1 MSMTNAEI
9 IFRES
14 VPLAEKGI
22 LEYED
27 DGFPEPILSFD
38 GWRRLGYSVMKGEKA
53 IAAFHI
59 WVYKPKKAKKEAE
72 IEESESASE
81 ESENPKGGKKKR
93 SPFVWQKTSFFKAS
107 QVMAM
112 PKK

>member
-1 MSMTNAEI
+1 MTNDEI

-14 VPLAEKGI
+14 IPLVEKGI
-22 LEYED
+22 LDFDED
-27 DGFPEPILSFD
+27 GWPEPILSFD

-72 IEESESASE
+72 NEETESEE
-81 ESENPKGGKKKR
+81 GEKTEGGKKKR
-93 SPFVWQKTSFFKAS
+93 RSPFVWPKTSFFKAS

-112 PKK
+112 QKK